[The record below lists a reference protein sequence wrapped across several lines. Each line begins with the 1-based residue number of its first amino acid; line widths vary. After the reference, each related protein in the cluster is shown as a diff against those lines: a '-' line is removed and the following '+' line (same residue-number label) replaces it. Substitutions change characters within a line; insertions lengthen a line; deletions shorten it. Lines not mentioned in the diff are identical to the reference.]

1 MPRSRSTKFELGKI
15 TESQSVN
22 AVTATADER
31 KAFGFGR
38 MVDAPANHSEPVYV
52 ALKYYDFEHECFSSW
67 TRDELKEFSNFVGKL
82 RKLSWDGLSGG
93 LRPKPCKVE
102 HAQHGAKER
111 LKRVHEHLS
120 REIQFIELRVSQRAR
135 VHGFRMKSAFFLV
148 LLDRDH
154 RTFPV

>member
-1 MPRSRSTKFELGKI
+1 MPRSVSAKFALGKI
-15 TESQSVN
+15 TEKQSEN
-22 AVTATADER
+22 AVAATADER
-31 KAFGFGR
+31 KAFGLGR
-38 MVDAPANHSEPVYV
+38 MIDSPANHPEPVYV

-82 RKLSWDGLSGG
+82 RKLSWDDLPGG

-102 HAQHGAKER
+102 HARHGARER
-111 LKRVHEHLS
+111 LKRVHEVLS

-154 RTFPV
+154 KAFSV

>member
-1 MPRSRSTKFELGKI
+1 MSRSRNTKFELGKI
-15 TESQSVN
+15 TEKQAEN
-22 AVTATADER
+22 AITATADER
-31 KAFGFGR
+31 KAFGLQR
-38 MVDAPANHSEPVYV
+38 MIDTPADHAEPVYV

-82 RKLSWDGLSGG
+82 RELSWANLSGG

-102 HAQHGAKER
+102 HAQHGARER
-111 LKRVHEHLS
+111 LKRVRENLS

-154 RTFPV
+154 RAFPV

>member
-15 TESQSVN
+15 TENSSVN

-31 KAFGFGR
+31 KAF
-38 MVDAPANHSEPVYV
+38 
-52 ALKYYDFEHECFSSW
+52 
-67 TRDELKEFSNFVGKL
+67 SNVVGKL

-102 HAQHGAKER
+102 HAQHGARER

-154 RTFPV
+154 RAFPV